1 MYTRKYKKN
10 NLSFLPL
17 FLISIIV
24 GIFFMLLGLYLGVL
38 MSEWQ
43 LVGNLLT
50 ILPQNKMGNSKNIL
64 VLGLDSLQG
73 VSRSDTIMLINL
85 QKDKVGV
92 LSIPRD
98 TYLEI
103 EGHGFTKINHAYVY
117 GGLPLIKSTLSKFL
131 QVPID
136 YYVVLKMNG
145 VRQMVDQIG
154 GIDIDV
160 QHRLRYID
168 RAGDLYI
175 DFKPGIQKMD
185 GKQAMSYLRYR
196 HDYGGDIGRISRQQ
210 QFAVSV
216 ASKLLSPL
224 NILKLPKIMQELT
237 AYVETDLSVGQML
250 NMAMDLK
257 ESIKKGHIE
266 VDTLPGEVV
275 LIKNVYYWKL
285 DEALATQKIKSV
297 LYGFKDSDTRGYE
310 PQIAIR
316 SSNTQTIAEVAKKD
330 TAVMVAKEEENNKA
344 KQLAIEKE
352 KNEKELALTKQK
364 VEEELL
370 AKQKVAA
377 EIKKKEE
384 LAKKLEQDRLAKLE
398 ADKLKAKAETER
410 LARLKAE
417 EERVA
422 VSQKAL
428 KAQQDE
434 ERLAQAKAEMAK
446 QQQTGT
452 VLIEVLN
459 GNGQNGIALA
469 VSKTMKKL
477 GFSVPKTGEAAHY
490 NYQNTVLVDWKGKTE
505 ETLRIANKLHISPD
519 NIITYYLPKKT
530 IDVTLVVGKDWDSLG
545 N

>member
-24 GIFFMLLGLYLGVL
+24 GLFFMLLGLYLGVL